1 MAETIRDYI
10 ILSGNHRIN
19 ILLKVINEK
28 SNLGF
33 VELSNECKHIK
44 PKKLGGGTFWH
55 TLKDARIMGLV
66 ENGYGFHLTEFG
78 KKFLNNFSQEVNK
91 DVHLKTP
98 LFRRCFEELPD
109 ETNYEK
115 VRDWFLPHIQEVDKK
130 LRGTVIRRYF
140 EGIYGIVI
148 KKLPRVNVKPYKSLR
163 DYTSQKPTSVVSTIS
178 SGGGGGGG
186 GSFVGGDY
194 LDFFKSHNISNE
206 KIAQILTIISNIPED
221 KQETSLK
228 FLLKKNQYLK

>member
-1 MAETIRDYI
+1 MVKTIRDYI

-28 SNLGF
+28 NNLGF

-66 ENGYGFHLTEFG
+66 ENGYGFHLTELG
-78 KKFLNNFSQEVNK
+78 KRFLNYFSQEVNK
-91 DVHLKTP
+91 EAHLKAS

-109 ETNYEK
+109 KTNYEE
-115 VRDWFLPHIQEVDKK
+115 VRDWFLPHIQEVDRK

-140 EGIYGIVI
+140 EGVYGIVI
-148 KKLPRVNVKPYKSLR
+148 KKLPRVNVKPYKTLK
-163 DYTSQKPTSVVSTIS
+163 DYSHTKSVSTLMTNTVM
-178 SGGGGGGG
+178 GGGGGG
-186 GSFVGGDY
+186 GSDFMTY
-194 LDFFKSHNISNE
+194 FDFFKSHNFSDD
-206 KIAQILTIISNIPED
+206 KIAHILTIISNIPEE
-221 KQETSLK
+221 KQETSLNI
-228 FLLKKNQYLK
+228 LLRKKI